1 MRTPVAIS
9 IFLCGS
15 RRSSAITSPK
25 TASTPAKP
33 TATPC
38 STVHGARLERHRL
51 EEEHRLEALPV
62 DAREAERDEPDRLRR
77 EDADRRAREDAL
89 LALVQVGEVLL
100 PVDPVV
106 EPVEDQ
112 EQDGDRDERDHRLEL
127 LPPPRERAEHG
138 LRDDPRDDA
147 RGERAD
153 DAEHE
158 RAAEPALRADHA
170 RHQRG
175 EDEHGLEALAEDDD
189 RAVRDHGG
197 PRARAR
203 ADPHLRL
210 GQRLVEGETGL
221 LELRERRLALDQLHE
236 PVGVA
241 VPVPEERLDLLERAG
256 RDPAQP
262 LLGPELEDAVRLEP
276 RLLGPAP
283 VALRG
288 GRLDAVERRGDHVEV
303 RGLGGLVPS
312 LGEDRPGE
320 AEGVL
325 RRCPDRVG
333 RLDPVAARGGGEVVA
348 ERRERR
354 LELSGRG
361 GVAAEEDRLEVGERG
376 GRAVAERDR
385 LLDLEVEHDAPV
397 ADAASV
403 LDRDELGEAQELAG
417 APQLL
422 RVGERR
428 GAEALERALEPD
440 ERARRGAGVRLADE
454 PRRRARRFARRA
466 AGPRCAT

>member
-1 MRTPVAIS
+1 MIALFV
-9 IFLCGS
+9 
-15 RRSSAITSPK
+15 ITE
-25 TASTPAKP
+25 T
-33 TATPC
+33 
-38 STVHGARLERHRL
+38 R
-51 EEEHRLEALPV
+51 
-62 DAREAERDEPDRLRR
+62 
-77 EDADRRAREDAL
+77 
-89 LALVQVGEVLL
+89 
-100 PVDPVV
+100 
-106 EPVEDQ
+106 
-112 EQDGDRDERDHRLEL
+112 
-127 LPPPRERAEHG
+127 
-138 LRDDPRDDA
+138 
-147 RGERAD
+147 
-153 DAEHE
+153 
-158 RAAEPALRADHA
+158 EPAPAPTRASA
-170 RHQRG
+170 S
-175 EDEHGLEALAEDDD
+175 ASAWSS
-189 RAVRDHGG
+189 
-197 PRARAR
+197 
-203 ADPHLRL
+203 
-210 GQRLVEGETGL
+210 GETRL

-256 RDPAQP
+256 RDPAQA

-303 RGLGGLVPS
+303 RGLGGLVPP

-325 RRCPDRVG
+325 RRRPDRLG
-333 RLDPVAARGGGEVVA
+333 RRHPVAARGGGEVVA

-354 LELSGRG
+354 LELSRRG

-403 LDRDELGEAQELAG
+403 LDRHELGEAQELAG

-422 RVGERR
+422 RVGERG

-454 PRRRARRFARRA
+454 PGDERVGSRGGGGAALRDVGGAHDAPVAGGRRGGLGSPHVEAGDRRRVHHVERRAETAVVRVQQVGPHRRGSRGRPELALGEPVERERRVGRGAREPRRRAELAHEEPAPGGRGVAARGRGRRLEVRGADDRRPDARPGRRRSRGRRRARGADSARASAARA
-466 AGPRCAT
+466 SASSRGLPASTVPTASEATPT